1 MPVDTIAAVEA
12 RILRLPTIRPH
23 ALAMA
28 TMQEQRT
35 VLVTVKTAAGLE
47 GLGEAAT
54 IGGLSY
60 VEESPESIKGAIETY
75 CAPLIQGMDATRP
88 GAVMTALNT
97 GIAGNYFAKSAI
109 ETALFDLA
117 GKRTG
122 LPVSELLGGRVRDR
136 LPVLWVLASG
146 DTDADIAEAEDML
159 ATKRHNTFKLKIGKR
174 GWHEDVAH
182 VAEIKAALGARAS
195 VRVDVNQAWDFATA
209 RQAVPALAE
218 AGVDLIEQP
227 LAGWDL
233 PGAAELR
240 QPGGAAIMADE
251 AVRGGPPAAFGIV
264 ADRAADAISLKP
276 AQCGGLAACRD
287 VAAIAGAG
295 GLGLYGGTMLE
306 AGVGT
311 AASAQL
317 FATLPRLDWGTE
329 LFAPLLFTEEILA
342 TPLDYRDF
350 ELVVPDGPGLGVA
363 LNDAAVKEFAE

>member
-1 MPVDTIAAVEA
+1 MPADTIAAVET

-28 TMQEQRT
+28 TMQAQRT
-35 VLVTVKTAAGLE
+35 VLVTVKTAEGLE

-60 VEESPESIKGAIETY
+60 VEESPESIKGAIDTY
-75 CAPLIQGMDATRP
+75 CAPLIRGMDATRP
-88 GAVMTALNT
+88 GAVMAALNA
-97 GIAGNYFAKSAI
+97 GVAGNYFAKSAL
-109 ETALFDLA
+109 ETALLDIV
-117 GKRTG
+117 GKRAG

-159 ATKRHNTFKLKIGKR
+159 ANKRHNTFKLKIGTR
-174 GWHEDVAH
+174 SWREDVAH
-182 VAEIKAALGARAS
+182 VAAIKAALGERAS
-195 VRVDVNQAWDFATA
+195 LRVDVNQAWDLDTA

-233 PGAAELR
+233 AGAAELR
-240 QPGGAAIMADE
+240 QVGGAAVMADE
-251 AVRGGPPAAFGIV
+251 AMRGGPPAAFRIV
-264 ADRAADAISLKP
+264 TGRAADALALKP
-276 AQCGGLAACRD
+276 AQCGGLTACRD
-287 VAAIAGAG
+287 VAAIAQAG

-311 AASAQL
+311 AASAHL
-317 FATLPRLDWGTE
+317 FATLPRLAWGTE
-329 LFAPLLFTEEILA
+329 LFAPLLMAEEILE

-350 ELVVPDGPGLGVA
+350 ELAVPTGPGLGVA
-363 LNDAAVKEFAE
+363 LDEAAVKELTE